1 MKAEYVN
8 SFYQATTNVFEMML
22 DVQTEKGSLRLL
34 EDTLVSKDVGVIL
47 GVTGDFKGTVFFNFP
62 KEMVLE
68 MVKIMSGMEMTEV
81 DSFVS
86 SAVGEVANIIG
97 GNAMTILAENNYI
110 CDIAT
115 PQVLLGEYRSLPLAN
130 EKTLVLSLITPIG
143 EFEIALFLK
152 DIEKRG

>member
-8 SFYQATTNVFEMML
+8 SFYQATNSVFEMML
-22 DVQTEKGSLRLL
+22 DVQTERGALRLQ
-34 EDTLVSKDVGVIL
+34 EDSLPSKDVGVII
-47 GVTGDFKGTVFFNFP
+47 GVTGDFKGSVFFNFP

-68 MVKIMSGMEMTEV
+68 MVRIMSGMEVSEV

-97 GNAMTILAENNYI
+97 GNAMTILAGYNYT

-115 PQVLLGEYRSLPLAN
+115 PQVLLGDYKSVALTN
-130 EKTLVLSLITPIG
+130 EKILVLTLITPIG

-152 DIEKRG
+152 E